1 MKSSEKG
8 LSQFYKPDG
17 LAKILLEEAERI
29 EAERRAEAERL
40 RAIMAHR
47 MWLYEQAVNRARGEL
62 EEYRRLLESSRNL
75 ISSRD
80 IKVNEMLIMELQSR
94 LMSDPN
100 GVEEDARGFRRL
112 LESNVERIK
121 KKRMLNRKK
130 SEATLCLLE
139 HLGRLNSALKIV
151 DELCDKWASASRGN
165 PEAEELYVLLLRSLG
180 YNVNS
185 LSDARDALKKGL
197 KEAAKKRL
205 REELEDNPWQRFF
218 LDFFT
223 QIKGN

>member
-1 MKSSEKG
+1 MSPMSE
-8 LSQFYKPDG
+8 PDG
-17 LAKILLEEAERI
+17 LARILLEKVERI
-29 EAERRAEAERL
+29 EAERRAEAERQAAMEL
-40 RAIMAHR
+40 QRR
-47 MWLYEQAVNRARGEL
+47 WLYMQAVNRAREEL
-62 EEYRRLLESSRNL
+62 EEYRKLLESSRNL
-75 ISSRD
+75 ISPRD
-80 IKVNEMLIMELQSR
+80 FKVNEMLIMELQGR
-94 LMSDPN
+94 LMSDPK

-112 LESNVERIK
+112 LESNVERIKKAEEIK